1 MNRYSRFDV
10 LFSRNI
16 KSTAEEDIALFF
28 SNPLWTEL
36 DDFIKK
42 SCGARPEI
50 SYNLYATQR
59 LWNVG
64 YHISGSAVCTLY
76 PEKHC
81 FIAMIVIGERE
92 EQAVEKLLPDLSDY
106 VRKLFRETRIN
117 PLGRW
122 LLIPVSDKRTLQD
135 VETLVQVR
143 IKICSGETAE

>member
-1 MNRYSRFDV
+1 MEEKPKVHDDLSLIPKVTIEQACEAMGSRIGG
-10 LFSRNI
+10 L
-16 KSTAEEDIALFF
+16 TASEAQEKQEKYGKNVVSEKKDKPLILVFL
-28 SNPLWTEL
+28 SN
-36 DDFIKK
+36 FI
-42 SCGARPEI
+42 S
-50 SYNLYATQR
+50 
-59 LWNVG
+59 
-64 YHISGSAVCTLY
+64 
-76 PEKHC
+76 
-81 FIAMIVIGERE
+81 MIVIGERE